1 MIKIH
6 NTSLYFT
13 FLCCLL
19 LYFKTRG
26 ELAKQEKLYLT
37 EYKQVPSV
45 KIEVADNT
53 RPPYSAFYDGFI
65 GNIKNFSF
73 KVNESGGYECTTE
86 IIAHGE
92 ILESLK

>member
-1 MIKIH
+1 MDFVI
-6 NTSLYFT
+6 LGGYGLFVWPAFFFT

-45 KIEVADNT
+45 KIEVAAQ
-53 RPPYSAFYDGFI
+53 RKLSQKVLSAG
-65 GNIKNFSF
+65 
-73 KVNESGGYECTTE
+73 TTY
-86 IIAHGE
+86 
-92 ILESLK
+92 